1 MTPGELQAALA
12 KSRAEASGLSQS
24 MIDAGKYVAE
34 LRAEVHTLRNAA
46 ALATER
52 AEAEVAA
59 LRLALHEIV
68 RAYKALVVTEMIC
81 ADPRDGSDADMTM
94 RKAVDSAD
102 SALAARAALKE
113 E

>member
-59 LRLALHEIV
+59 LRKERDAMRSLCQRTFSCAAGLTHYVGDRPGLRMIERDMAKIEADYRALGD
-68 RAYKALVVTEMIC
+68 K
-81 ADPRDGSDADMTM
+81 P
-94 RKAVDSAD
+94 
-102 SALAARAALKE
+102 
-113 E
+113 